1 MLGRPRLMERRFNLP
16 LLPAGFAWQDGK
28 SVRRVLASFRATA
41 RFCPSPFQGEGFRSH
56 RDHAAERTNLKPEGL
71 SYRNMA
77 RFCRGGFPWILLP
90 FHNAQSRN
98 EQRKL
103 WPQLPQK
110 SIFQECASAFWI

>member
-1 MLGRPRLMERRFNLP
+1 MTG
-16 LLPAGFAWQDGK
+16 WQK
-28 SVRRVLASFRATA
+28 RAT
-41 RFCPSPFQGEGFRSH
+41 RVSLIWRDGEILWPTLPRGEGFRSH

-110 SIFQECASAFWI
+110 SIFQECANAFWI